1 MKRRESLLLA
11 LAEHAAPLVLKTFY
25 AGLRFSVTGEEA
37 IRETWRAGHATIFV
51 GWHGRLL
58 PLVFRYRN
66 EDLVMLVSAH
76 RDGEYLARIARG
88 LGYDSI
94 RGSST
99 RGGYRALREMVRAVR
114 AGHSLCITPDGPRGP
129 RERFKAG
136 ALQVARISG
145 VPVIPVVAGSRQA
158 WWIEGWDRFLVPKP
172 FAHIHLAFG
181 RPRTIPAKATS
192 GDLERHA
199 RELEDELGD
208 LKAMVDG

>member
-1 MKRRESLLLA
+1 M
-11 LAEHAAPLVLKTFY
+11 
-25 AGLRFSVTGEEA
+25 
-37 IRETWRAGHATIFV
+37 
-51 GWHGRLL
+51 
-58 PLVFRYRN
+58 
-66 EDLVMLVSAH
+66 
-76 RDGEYLARIARG
+76 
-88 LGYDSI
+88 
-94 RGSST
+94 
-99 RGGYRALREMVRAVR
+99 
-114 AGHSLCITPDGPRGP
+114 
-129 RERFKAG
+129 
-136 ALQVARISG
+136 ARISG